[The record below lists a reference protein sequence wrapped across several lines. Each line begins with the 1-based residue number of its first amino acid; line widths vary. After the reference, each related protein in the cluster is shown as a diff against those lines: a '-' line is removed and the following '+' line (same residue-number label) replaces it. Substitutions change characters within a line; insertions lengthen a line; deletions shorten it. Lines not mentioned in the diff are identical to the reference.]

1 MTRPPLYGDGAT
13 TETKTKF
20 RDGRARNVAPD
31 NDGVEWVDGWGS
43 FVLSYSTASDPLG
56 NPLTHQGC

>member
-31 NDGVEWVDGWGS
+31 DDGVEWVDGWGCL
-43 FVLSYSTASDPLG
+43 VPPYSTASHPPA
-56 NPLTHQGC
+56 NPLNDKGC